1 MSWFGFAEEEE
12 EDPNR
17 KLLVLEL
24 YGGREITDP
33 KTRHRAE
40 GPAHLDVFCTLIL
53 GEMKFQT
60 EIIKSSMHPVWQAR
74 FEIPID
80 NCLDSAVLVITCY
93 HSGMI
98 TNTFIGEVRIPIVE
112 HKDIAF
118 DYAVQHWFPLFNPKL
133 KKLDGS
139 PGEIGLRV
147 GAIGGDVMLT
157 TPTGEYGEILDD
169 RTAEEIYAEAN
180 TVALEGNRSAQRS
193 VKLAEQARDIQA
205 NTMIRLKEQGQQ
217 IDRMQGDM
225 DSLHNNMKQSERKL
239 RGIESVWGSVANK
252 VTSSRNS
259 RYKKKAHMDRKLMKK
274 RKNEEDKNRKLK
286 QAQWE
291 DRKDA
296 DHSSSKRKRD
306 TMIAKTPGSRDVERG
321 TQEEQFYQIIDDTDK
336 QLDTLS
342 SVLDDIKN
350 ISLDMGIELNEH
362 NERLGALSVDVNKAV
377 PRMDSAIKRSRVL
390 LKG

>member
-17 KLLVLEL
+17 KLLVVEL

-33 KTRHRAE
+33 KTRNRAE
-40 GPAHLDVFCTLIL
+40 GPAHLDVFCTLVL

-60 EIIKSSMHPVWQAR
+60 EIIKSSMHPVWQTR
-74 FEIPID
+74 FEFPID
-80 NCLDSAVLVITCY
+80 NCLDSAVLVLTCY

-98 TNTFIGEVRIPIVE
+98 TNSFIGEIRIPIVE

-118 DYAVQHWFPLFNPKL
+118 DYSVQHWFPLFNPKL
-133 KKLDGS
+133 KKSDGS
-139 PGEIGLRV
+139 PGEIGIRV
-147 GAIGGDVMLT
+147 GAIGGDVLLT

-169 RTAEEIYAEAN
+169 RNAEEIYAEAN
-180 TVALEGNRSAQRS
+180 IIALEGNRSAQRS
-193 VKLAEQARDIQA
+193 LKLAEQTRDIQA
-205 NTMIRLKEQGQQ
+205 NTMMKLKDQGQQ
-217 IDRMQGDM
+217 IDRMQNDM
-225 DSLHNNMKQSERKL
+225 DTLHNNMKQSERKL

-274 RKNEEDKNRKLK
+274 RKAEEEKNLKLK
-286 QAQWE
+286 KAQWE
-291 DRKDA
+291 DRKDHDKSA
-296 DHSSSKRKRD
+296 SKQKRD
-306 TMIAKTPGSRDVERG
+306 NMIAKTPGSREVERG

-336 QLDTLS
+336 QLDKLVG
-342 SVLDDIKN
+342 VLDDIKN

-377 PRMDSAIKRSRVL
+377 PRMDNAIKRSRVL